1 MADFTFHVGDSDSP
15 IQIVH
20 HVGTPVPKDGRFYSI
35 RELFTRKIWIDGVEM
50 EETKSYVTYKT
61 AHQLDNRLYVD
72 DLRAG
77 YTHKSGPDIN
87 LEHRRLEVE

>member
-1 MADFTFHVGDSDSP
+1 MADFTFHIGPEDSP

-20 HVGTPVPKDGRFYSI
+20 HVGTPVPKNGRFYSV
-35 RELFTRKIWIDGVEM
+35 RELFTRKIWVDGVEID
-50 EETKSYVTYKT
+50 EQKSYVTYKVS
-61 AHQLDNRLYVD
+61 QQPDNHIYVD

-77 YTHKSGPDIN
+77 YTHKFGPDIN